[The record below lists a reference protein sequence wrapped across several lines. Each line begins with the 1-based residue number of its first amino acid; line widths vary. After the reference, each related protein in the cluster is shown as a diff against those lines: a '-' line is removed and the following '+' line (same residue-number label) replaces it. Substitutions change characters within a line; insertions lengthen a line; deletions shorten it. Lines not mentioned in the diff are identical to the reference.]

1 MAKTF
6 HCLVL
11 KPFDKHDTA
20 GVVIPLS
27 ENGFARFNGSPK
39 HAGLIEHLAT
49 EDGNGDV
56 FDASGKLVIAAKD
69 RKGASIDAIA
79 IAEQA
84 KGGGTDDVAPAN
96 REQKPARTRG

>member
-11 KPFDKHDTA
+11 KPFDKHDAA

-27 ENGFARFNGSPK
+27 ENGFARFGGSPK

-56 FDASGKLVIAAKD
+56 FDANGKLVIAAKD
-69 RKGASIDAIA
+69 RKGEPIDAIA

-84 KGGGTDDVAPAN
+84 KGAVVDGPSPSN
-96 REQKPARTRG
+96 RELKPARTR